1 MDIKT
6 FLFINDMT
14 ICHMAKRICCA
25 PSYLASISKRRIVPS
40 EKMIKKI
47 VDFTDGLVT
56 EKEILKGSALD
67 YASFIAWHEKQRD
80 MQDA

>member
-6 FLFINDMT
+6 FLFIKDMKMS
-14 ICHMAKRICCA
+14 HMAKRICCA

-47 VDFTDGLVT
+47 VDFTEGLVT
-56 EKEILKGSALD
+56 EKEILKGSTLD
-67 YASFIAWHEKQRD
+67 YATFMDWHEKKSG
-80 MQDA
+80 MQDE